1 MGDVDILVTQK
12 FVELRE
18 KALEVI
24 RGQHP
29 YLINII
35 EAAFGSKENRVGLQ
49 VTEQG
54 QVIGEYTFY
63 TKGIRVERAEA
74 GKLDS
79 LFKHPLLDLTV
90 RPYAIMEKKTIEEI
104 VSDNRMTQEP
114 FQTLMKYLPDITIKF
129 MR

>member
-1 MGDVDILVTQK
+1 MNDVDILVTQK
-12 FVELRE
+12 LVDFRE

-24 RGQHP
+24 RGKHP

-35 EAAFGSKENRVGLQ
+35 EAAFGNKENRVGLQ

-54 QVIGEYTFY
+54 ELLGEYTFY
-63 TKGIRVERAEA
+63 TKGIHVVRAEA

-90 RPYAIMEKKTIEEI
+90 KPYAVLEKKTIEEI
-104 VSDNRMTQEP
+104 VNDDRMMQEP
-114 FQTLMKYLPDITIKF
+114 FQALMKYLPDITIKF